1 MGHISY
7 PNLLFAWSD
16 VKLYAE
22 EESDSTFKMA
32 VIAVLAPEHTLVHF
46 YDYQSVEH
54 FQKFG
59 CFGDSLDAI
68 GFHYIQAASK
78 LQLH

>member
-1 MGHISY
+1 MGHFSY
-7 PNLLFAWSD
+7 PSLLFAWSD

-32 VIAVLAPEHTLVHF
+32 VIAVLAPEHPLVHF

-54 FQKFG
+54 FQKPQA
-59 CFGDSLDAI
+59 SL
-68 GFHYIQAASK
+68 FELTTQHASR
-78 LQLH
+78 QECSVG